1 MTSKNEALSS
11 RWQTHSVENVVEELV
26 DYDLF
31 SEDAPLRAA
40 VERDARAGAAA
51 RLQAFGQQIGRT
63 EYLHLGDVANRH
75 RPELATHDA
84 YGRRRDEVT
93 YHPAYHQLMQTA
105 IAHGLHALPWS
116 EPGAGAHAERA
127 AFCYLHSQVEAGH
140 GCPITMTFAA
150 MPALRA
156 TPALSFW
163 SQGILSRQYDGRN
176 IAAAH
181 KQGLTLGMGM
191 TEKQGGSDV
200 RSNTTRAYPLAG
212 GGAAYELVGHK
223 FFLSAPMSDA
233 FLMLAQAPGGLSC
246 FLVPRWRDDQDKNP
260 LELVR
265 LKEKM
270 GNASN
275 ASAEVE
281 LRGALGWLVGEEGR
295 GIATILEMVSLT
307 RFDCMIGS
315 AAGMRMAFTQAVH
328 HASRRSAFGRLLVQQ
343 PLMQNVLADLALES
357 EAAMLLGMRMARA
370 LDGDSEE
377 EKLLARIGVAIGKYW
392 ICKRTPQH
400 AYEAMECI
408 GGTGVMESCM
418 MPRLYRE
425 APINAIWEGSGNVQC
440 LDVLR
445 AMHKSPHTLP
455 ILFAEI
461 AQAGSQHP
469 LLAAG
474 VRELR
479 QQMEGWRGADL
490 EFGAR
495 YCVDR
500 LAVLLQASLMLR
512 YAPTADALAYC
523 ESRLARSGAQMYGS
537 LAQGTPVAAMLRR
550 AWPRAFD

>member
-1 MTSKNEALSS
+1 MDRKSEAPAA
-11 RWQTHSVENVVEELV
+11 RWQTHAVENVVEELV

-31 SEDAPLRAA
+31 GEDAPLRAA
-40 VERDARAGAAA
+40 VERDARAGAAT
-51 RLQAFGQQIGRT
+51 RLQAFGQQIGRA
-63 EYLHLGDVANRH
+63 EYLHLGDAANRY

-84 YGRRRDEVT
+84 YGRRLDQVT

-116 EPGAGAHAERA
+116 EPGVGVHAERA
-127 AFCYLHSQVEAGH
+127 AFCYLHTQVEAGH
-140 GCPITMTFAA
+140 GCPITMSFAA

-156 TPALSFW
+156 APSLSFW
-163 SQGILSRQYDGRN
+163 REGLLSRQYDERN
-176 IAAAH
+176 IPAPH
-181 KQGLTLGMGM
+181 KRGLTLGMGM

-200 RSNTTRAYPLAG
+200 RSNTTRAYPLAAAG
-212 GGAAYELVGHK
+212 AYELVGHK

-246 FLVPRWRDDQDKNP
+246 FLVPRWRDEGEKNM

-275 ASAEVE
+275 ASSEVE

-315 AAGMRMAFTQAVH
+315 AAGMRMAFTQAAH
-328 HASRRSAFGRLLVQQ
+328 HASRRRAFGRLLVQQ

-357 EAAMLLGMRMARA
+357 EAALLLGMRMARA
-370 LDGDSEE
+370 LDGTSEE
-377 EKLLARIGVAIGKYW
+377 EKLLARIAVAIGKYW
-392 ICKRTPQH
+392 ICKRAPQH

-408 GGTGVMESCM
+408 GGTGVMETCM
-418 MPRLYRE
+418 LPRLYRE

-445 AMHKSPHTLP
+445 VLHKSPQALP
-455 ILFAEI
+455 VLFAEI
-461 AQAGSQHP
+461 LQAGAQHP

-479 QQMEGWRGADL
+479 AQMESWNDAEL
-490 EFGAR
+490 EYGAR

-500 LAVLLQASLMLR
+500 LAILLQASLMLR
-512 YAPTADALAYC
+512 YAPSADAFAYC
-523 ESRLARSGAQMYGS
+523 DSRLARSGAQMYGG
-537 LAQGTPVAAMLRR
+537 LAQGAPVQAVLRR
-550 AWPRAFD
+550 AWRRAFD